1 MKCKHCKKEIDEDSV
16 FCTYCGK
23 KVAKAEKVTK
33 KRKKAVKK
41 IKEKK
46 ETKEKKPFLETIK
59 ENKGKILTAVIIIL
73 ALILVYLLVF
83 GEKIPLDVDME
94 FSIFPGEYTSSFS
107 IVTIID
113 SPLDD
118 ERMDALESLVS
129 VMSRNDV
136 PLTLFANARFEK
148 KDHNELLSEETKL
161 DIDNEKITEIDKKYN
176 ATIDIQSYGY
186 ADLKHAGIPYDSQE
200 KLLRKARIAFK
211 ENGAVIKGF
220 LPPQNA
226 YNFDTV
232 LAAENT
238 NHDFMLVFGNDV
250 KPIHPPSPLGGKMNI
265 LVFSVNNLN
274 VLRRG
279 NISGAFI
286 MLVDITRIKNN
297 TASLGSFFREVEKD
311 KEVLT
316 ASLKQINDYIRK
328 IEAMEATITTDYKKF
343 ETYIDLSNLVN
354 NTKIRIRTALNP
366 LSTMSVN
373 QRNASLNKNI
383 SWWRQQDSYFFIINE
398 SYGNMRILWEKI

>member
-1 MKCKHCKKEIDEDSV
+1 
-16 FCTYCGK
+16 
-23 KVAKAEKVTK
+23 
-33 KRKKAVKK
+33 
-41 IKEKK
+41 
-46 ETKEKKPFLETIK
+46 
-59 ENKGKILTAVIIIL
+59 
-73 ALILVYLLVF
+73 
-83 GEKIPLDVDME
+83 
-94 FSIFPGEYTSSFS
+94 
-107 IVTIID
+107 
-113 SPLDD
+113 
-118 ERMDALESLVS
+118 
-129 VMSRNDV
+129 
-136 PLTLFANARFEK
+136 
-148 KDHNELLSEETKL
+148 
-161 DIDNEKITEIDKKYN
+161 
-176 ATIDIQSYGY
+176 
-186 ADLKHAGIPYDSQE
+186 
-200 KLLRKARIAFK
+200 
-211 ENGAVIKGF
+211 
-220 LPPQNA
+220 
-226 YNFDTV
+226 
-232 LAAENT
+232 
-238 NHDFMLVFGNDV
+238 
-250 KPIHPPSPLGGKMNI
+250 
-265 LVFSVNNLN
+265 VFSVNNLN